1 MKLTKLI
8 FDYWKVW
15 MGQPKGCV
23 VPSEGVY
30 FPSHSKYP
38 SVQFWWCLN
47 IGWYEMNNKSLA
59 STLSVY
65 LSDKFP
71 FVCPEDF
78 EGIL

>member
-15 MGQPKGCV
+15 MRQPKGCPV
-23 VPSEGVY
+23 HTDGVY

-38 SVQFWWCLN
+38 LVQFWWCLN
-47 IGWYEMNNKSLA
+47 IGWYKMNNKSLA
-59 STLSVY
+59 KTLPVDVA
-65 LSDKFP
+65 DKFP